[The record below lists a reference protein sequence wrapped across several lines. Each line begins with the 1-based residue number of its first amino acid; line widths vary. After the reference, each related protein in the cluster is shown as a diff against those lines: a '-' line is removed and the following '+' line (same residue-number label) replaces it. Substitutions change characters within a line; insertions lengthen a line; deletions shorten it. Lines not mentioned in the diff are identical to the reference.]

1 MEKSASSST
10 VREQLQ
16 SGINNNDN
24 KDYCLCCYRALGNC
38 DLFVLTKHDFESA
51 LAKYPN
57 VAEKVVAVATERAN
71 VVVLTD
77 VIVNDS
83 LFEGKSKSETAETLF
98 EVSSQGL

>member
-1 MEKSASSST
+1 M
-10 VREQLQ
+10 
-16 SGINNNDN
+16 
-24 KDYCLCCYRALGNC
+24 
-38 DLFVLTKHDFESA
+38 LTKHDFESA

-57 VAEKVVAVATERAN
+57 VAEKVLAVATERAN

-98 EVSSQGL
+98 EVSSQGLLFNSFIYFLPPPFYYRCLSLLLLSVSVIVQSGVGLGHQDY